1 MMLRK
6 RLRHSLATILSL
18 LLMVGISFQ
27 SAVAQTPT
35 ADESRALEDYLR
47 RLDLELIIVKQLEQ
61 KLARTLDAGE
71 RARLADRLARAYA
84 AQLLN
89 PQPAPESEQ
98 DIQKSAKRLI
108 EIYPELENPLLRVA
122 IHHATFQQ
130 VNLDFWEWW
139 YSGGAPDL
147 NQKVTE
153 ELRELVGDLLQLKRR
168 VETRRK
174 ELALNAQF
182 GNRTDLSGMENLEN
196 LENVLMHTQYLI
208 GWTSYFRSIIERE
221 DRRERLETSEHH
233 FREFLQIEP
242 EKVLMELT
250 VSWFDFDSGWTAR
263 GLIGLALCKQAQGQP
278 DASQKCFDLLSQAN
292 QEKLDQII
300 PIWKL
305 KGLLLDQ
312 QIQQALSLARS
323 LEKSASTRLE
333 SRVRFWE
340 TAARGGLSL
349 SSSESHDASR
359 LIQLAFLGLMR
370 DKQVDMIRRLIDE
383 HNIRLPE
390 DNFLGNW
397 VAGYLLFVDAE
408 LTHDRDKF
416 RLARER
422 LEKALSV
429 APAETNEADK
439 ARCRFFLAWV
449 HFRNRQFE
457 KAEQEFQQV
466 VNLLRTEDRAI
477 AAQAHWYRIQSL
489 MEISRKSPR
498 ETNAAFTA
506 MDQMLRWFPDSAMT
520 ERIEF
525 EKMKLNLRSLPDD
538 EAVSRLQT
546 ISRDRVSYVDV
557 LYDLVQRQYRVW
569 LSATQRGPPDQAA
582 FDKLSQWEREYRIHP
597 DSTAA
602 RRLRAMLLVIDAQLR
617 RNNSDESLAVK
628 ELLEVATRFANQLG
642 NTTSPLYL
650 EYKYYNFLFA
660 ERHGSPDAEAL
671 ANWLLGHAR
680 NTRYENSALVFLAQ
694 QSKQRMTNDQSTAE
708 QLQPDIAVY
717 RRLLEVSGDS
727 DDALKKSSNS
737 RIAAFQLAL
746 LYAETENWEDADELN
761 QRLIDLFP
769 RNPDFL
775 LAAARVKMKLEQF
788 ESARAIWRIL
798 AGGVKAGEDV
808 WYESKHQLAV
818 CVARNATESALK
830 LIRQTRQLSPGLPDK
845 WKRSFDSLESS
856 LNRQ

>member
-1 MMLRK
+1 MMLRNHT
-6 RLRHSLATILSL
+6 RHCLATILSVL
-18 LLMVGISFQ
+18 LCVGISFQ

-47 RLDLELIIVKQLEQ
+47 RLDLELIIMKQLEQ
-61 KLARTLDAGE
+61 KFARTLDAGE

-89 PQPAPESEQ
+89 PQSTPETEK

-108 EIYPELENPLLRVA
+108 EISPELENPLLRVA
-122 IHHATFQQ
+122 IHHATYQQ
-130 VNLDFWEWW
+130 VNLDFYEWW

-147 NQKVTE
+147 KQKVTE

-182 GNRTDLSGMENLEN
+182 GNRTDLPGMEN

-208 GWTSYFRSIIERE
+208 GWTSYFRSIIERK
-221 DRRERLETSEHH
+221 DRREQLETSEHH

-305 KGLLLDQ
+305 KGLLFDQ

-359 LIQLAFLGLMR
+359 LVQLAFIGLMR
-370 DKQVDMIRRLIDE
+370 DKQADTIRRLIE
-383 HNIRLPE
+383 EYNVGLPD

-397 VAGYLLFVDAE
+397 IAGYLLFVDAE
-408 LTHDRDKF
+408 LTHDADKF
-416 RLARER
+416 RMAQER

-429 APAETNEADK
+429 APQETNESDK
-439 ARCRFFLAWV
+439 ARCRFYLGWV

-466 VNLLRTEDRAI
+466 VNLLRSEDRTI
-477 AAQAHWYRIQSL
+477 AAQAHWYRLQSL
-489 MEISRKSPR
+489 IEISRKSPR
-498 ETNAAFTA
+498 KTNAAFTA
-506 MDQMLRWFPDSAMT
+506 MDQMLRWFPDSPMT

-525 EKMKLNLRSLPDD
+525 EKMKLNLRSLPDG

-546 ISRDRVSYVDV
+546 ISRDHISYVDV
-557 LYDLVQRQYRVW
+557 LYDLVKRQYRVW
-569 LSATQRGPPDQAA
+569 LSATQRGRPAA
-582 FDKLSQWEREYRIHP
+582 FDKLSQWEREYRLHP
-597 DSTAA
+597 DSTAD

-617 RNNSDESLAVK
+617 RNNADESLAVK

-650 EYKYYNFLFA
+650 DYKYYNFLFA
-660 ERHGSPDAEAL
+660 ERHGLPDAEAL
-671 ANWLLGHAR
+671 ANWLLEHAR
-680 NTRYENSALVFLAQ
+680 DTRYKKAALVFLAQ
-694 QSKQRMTNDQSTAE
+694 QSKTRIENESTAE
-708 QLQPDIAVY
+708 QLQRVIAVY

-727 DDALKKSSNS
+727 PEELKKSQNS

-746 LYAETENWEDADELN
+746 AFAKTKNWEGADELN
-761 QRLIDLFP
+761 QRLIDVFP
-769 RNPDFL
+769 NNRNFL

-788 ESARAIWRIL
+788 ESARAIWRKL
-798 AGGVKAGEDV
+798 AGSVEAGEDV

-818 CVARNATESALK
+818 CVARNDPESALK
-830 LIRQTRQLSPGLPDK
+830 LIRQTRQLSPDLSTL
-845 WKRSFDSLESS
+845 R
-856 LNRQ
+856 